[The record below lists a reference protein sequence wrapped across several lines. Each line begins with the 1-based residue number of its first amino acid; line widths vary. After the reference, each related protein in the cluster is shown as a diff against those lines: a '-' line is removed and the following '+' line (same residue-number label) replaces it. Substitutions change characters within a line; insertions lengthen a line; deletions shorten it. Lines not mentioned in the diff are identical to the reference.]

1 MDKIDCFRYFGI
13 EVTNIRWSWA
23 GLNESGLNRRD
34 TGGGAVAALTIWTDQ
49 ISWDKEKKCSV
60 WSTYNKNNE
69 LWKNEKGN
77 KERIGIIKYCIDNLK
92 SEFRPIFVEPKNPG
106 TFDETREA
114 KNHSIRRDKDIWY
127 RISNFDQET
136 GECEAYMFIKD

>member
-49 ISWDKEKKCSV
+49 ISWDKEKNVVFGVPTIKITNYGKMKKVTKSV
-60 WSTYNKNNE
+60 LE
-69 LWKNEKGN
+69 
-77 KERIGIIKYCIDNLK
+77 
-92 SEFRPIFVEPKNPG
+92 
-106 TFDETREA
+106 
-114 KNHSIRRDKDIWY
+114 
-127 RISNFDQET
+127 
-136 GECEAYMFIKD
+136 